1 MSRKR
6 IGLRKIREILRA
18 GVDTQTMKEVIEI
31 YSYSGTIQTGP
42 EFMLELGIDFYD
54 IACHDGNYWY
64 ACNDSEYHIRVYN
77 GSGGLVES
85 VSSSVLPA
93 AHGMTFDGDG
103 YLWVSNMDTD
113 EIYKI
118 DLNATALESSTW
130 ASIKATF

>member
-1 MSRKR
+1 
-6 IGLRKIREILRA
+6 
-18 GVDTQTMKEVIEI
+18 MKEVMEI
-31 YSYSGTIQTGP
+31 YSYTGYLQTGP

-54 IACHDGNYWY
+54 IAYYNGNYWY
-64 ACNDSEYHIRVYN
+64 ACNDSAYPIRVYN

-118 DLNATALESSTW
+118 DLNFTSLEPSTW

>member
-1 MSRKR
+1 
-6 IGLRKIREILRA
+6 
-18 GVDTQTMKEVIEI
+18 MKEVLEI
-31 YSYSGTIQTGP
+31 YSYTGYLQTGP

-54 IACHDGNYWY
+54 IAWYNGNYWY
-64 ACNDSEYHIRVYN
+64 ACNDSAYPIRVYN

-118 DLNATALESSTW
+118 DLNVTALESSTW